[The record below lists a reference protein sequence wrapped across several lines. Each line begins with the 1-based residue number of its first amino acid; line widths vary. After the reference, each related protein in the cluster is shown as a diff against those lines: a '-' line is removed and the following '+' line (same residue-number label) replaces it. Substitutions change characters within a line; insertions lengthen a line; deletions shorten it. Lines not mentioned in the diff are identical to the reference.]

1 MQSYTQTS
9 MLGSG
14 DQMTKIYINWLM
26 AMRKTKLQIPNDKEI
41 TISFYC
47 SILCD
52 TQTSMFGNGGQMTK
66 II

>member
-1 MQSYTQTS
+1 
-9 MLGSG
+9 
-14 DQMTKIYINWLM
+14 M